1 MPNESSGFGELSP
14 SSAYVRNQVRT
25 NIYFETTALKFDK
38 SIFRKDF
45 WIEWGLNQR
54 PFAD

>member
-1 MPNESSGFGELSP
+1 MPNECSGFGELSP

-38 SIFRKDF
+38 SIFEKILGSSGD
-45 WIEWGLNQR
+45 
-54 PFAD
+54 

>member
-38 SIFRKDF
+38 SIFEKILGSSGD
-45 WIEWGLNQR
+45 
-54 PFAD
+54 